1 MRAEK
6 ACFKHVENLRY
17 RCRIPRPT
25 RIDLP
30 HDSLP
35 LGFESCPIS
44 HRLLDPSFG

>member
-6 ACFKHVENLRY
+6 ACSKHVENLRY

-30 HDSLP
+30 HDSPP
-35 LGFESCPIS
+35 LVLRGVPFRTDC
-44 HRLLDPSFG
+44 